1 MIYLFVYQLRDILEE
16 FFCLEQQC
24 TKYEKIIGNTFYFVT
39 KNSCT
44 ASASCL
50 IQEITAL
57 KDAGEAKIQNMVAL
71 GEALMT
77 NEKNKKPVVQQTIS
91 ELQNKWE
98 STCQLATEY
107 RR

>member
-1 MIYLFVYQLRDILEE
+1 MKKLIGSCIY
-16 FFCLEQQC
+16 
-24 TKYEKIIGNTFYFVT
+24 
-39 KNSCT
+39 T
-44 ASASCL
+44 ASSSCL

-71 GEALMT
+71 GETLMR
-77 NEKNKKPVVQQTIS
+77 NEKNKKAVVQQTIS

-98 STCQLATEY
+98 STCQLATEC

>member
-1 MIYLFVYQLRDILEE
+1 MKQSLV
-16 FFCLEQQC
+16 
-24 TKYEKIIGNTFYFVT
+24 TPFYFFT
-39 KNSCT
+39 KNSCICS

-57 KDAGEAKIQNMVAL
+57 KDAVEAKIQNMVAL
-71 GEALMT
+71 GETLMR

-98 STCQLATEY
+98 STCQLATEC